1 MCLQPICAPA
11 KVGAEWHLH
20 PVGALHGLDDDAL
33 HQLLLLGVD
42 AEVEFVVYLEYHR
55 GAQALGTE
63 AAVDLYHGY
72 LDDVGRAALDGC
84 VDGVALGIA
93 AHYAVV

>member
-1 MCLQPICAPA
+1 MCFQPICAPA
-11 KVGAEWHLH
+11 KVGAEGYLH

-42 AEVEFVVYLEYHR
+42 AEVEFVVYLEYHC

-63 AAVDLYHGY
+63 AANVN
-72 LDDVGRAALDGC
+72 VKATTEEK
-84 VDGVALGIA
+84 LGFTGSGEGIS
-93 AHYAVV
+93 AHAVCIVKG